1 MHECPVRFL
10 RDKQLQRCQA
20 RLPRGLKIALRT
32 ATVLGLSLALM
43 LEIRYRQG
51 THLPVGSMTAAF
63 AFQFLI
69 MGLTFRLLHASALFS
84 ELRSRRI
91 LPELLGTRL
100 TVPRLVDRMAA
111 LAFRDALMVVS
122 VPALLGLAL
131 APLYLGWAGMGMIV
145 FEAFALLFSTAFGIY
160 GVQMVFCW
168 GDGLR
173 QYATGLVVALAL
185 MLAPMFLVMMSSF
198 LGLDH
203 WLLLPIGFSLICLPL
218 LFRGLCIWRLNRL
231 DPPVSTPRTGRCFHW
246 GRIQEWLARRNLVV
260 AHLWAR
266 LPWPLLAILS
276 LAIPLGASPS
286 RGPFAVLA
294 REGFPWVGIV
304 AFLGLIYAFVVSH
317 SAVRKVVS
325 DGGLEIWQQAGVRT
339 AEIVDGFALWAS
351 APPLW
356 ILLLLQPF
364 LLGTSGM
371 GACSSFL
378 WATTIIATAAY
389 SGIYAARGVSDD
401 SLVLAGPIV
410 VLLIAGAVT
419 PKPLMMASQA
429 IQSFILLGFIWY
441 FRTRALAAYRL
452 PIGTGDLWKPR

>member
-1 MHECPVRFL
+1 M
-10 RDKQLQRCQA
+10 
-20 RLPRGLKIALRT
+20 
-32 ATVLGLSLALM
+32 GLSLM
-43 LEIRYRQG
+43 LVLELCYSKE
-51 THLPVGSMTAAF
+51 TYLPVGSLTAAF
-63 AFQFLI
+63 AFQLLI

-84 ELRSRRI
+84 ELRSRRM

-131 APLYLGWAGMGMIV
+131 APLYLGWAGMGMMV

-185 MLAPMFLVMMSSF
+185 MLAPMFLVLMSSF

-203 WLLLPIGFSLICLPL
+203 WLLLPIGFSLVCLPL
-218 LFRGLCIWRLNRL
+218 LFRGLCIRRLNRL
-231 DPPVSTPRTGRCFHW
+231 DPPVSTPRTSRSHHW
-246 GRIQEWLARRNLVV
+246 SRIQEWLALRNLM
-260 AHLWAR
+260 AAYLWTR
-266 LPWPLLAILS
+266 LPWIPLAILS

-317 SAVRKVVS
+317 SAVRKGIS
-325 DGGLEIWQQAGVRT
+325 DGGLEIWQQAGVR
-339 AEIVDGFALWAS
+339 AADIVDGFALWAS
-351 APPLW
+351 APTLW

-364 LLGTSGM
+364 LLVTSGV
-371 GACSSFL
+371 GTCSSLL
-378 WATTIIATAAY
+378 WAATIIATAAY
-389 SGIYAARGVSDD
+389 SGIYAARGSSDD

-410 VLLIAGAVT
+410 MLQIAVAVT

-429 IQSFILLGFIWY
+429 IQSIILLGFIWY
-441 FRTRALAAYRL
+441 FRNGALEAYRL
-452 PIGTGDLWKPR
+452 PIGSGERELSS